1 MSHTQFLDES
11 EFSLKIGGI
20 EINPTTGD
28 GVEGL
33 LKLAGWTVEK
43 TPPNDIARQEKQASI
58 ADAFGGTTI
67 STGTNGNLIYNF
79 PTNAES
85 WGGFANETTDI
96 YPIRFISSFQDAGF
110 VTFTASVPSGGTA
123 QIYFRFEKNPYPDT
137 EPSVNSDTVTISG
150 STEKSYSVV
159 IPSQGDKEFRSLLFY
174 IVTRNVPIA
183 VRDVIITA
191 NFAGGNAG
199 NDLIFS
205 YEGNEKLR
213 IPSAG
218 SLALGSDSAY
228 SEYVYTASNN
238 QVEFS
243 GTDNFGETLRYPLG
257 KAVVFMNGVRLMANV
272 DFTATDGSSV
282 DFTEPVSNNDI
293 ITIQSL

>member
-1 MSHTQFLDES
+1 MAKQFLDES
-11 EFSLKIGGI
+11 SFTIKIGGI
-20 EINPTTGD
+20 EIDPTTGSGAD
-28 GVEGL
+28 GL
-33 LKLAGWTVEK
+33 LKLSDWTVEK
-43 TPPNDIARQEKQASI
+43 TPANDIARQEKQASI
-58 ADAFGGTTI
+58 ADAFGGTSI
-67 STGTNGNLIYNF
+67 STGSNGNLIYNF
-79 PTNAES
+79 PTSAES

-96 YPIRFISSFQDAGF
+96 YPVRFIGSFEDAGF
-110 VTFTASVPSGGTA
+110 VTFTASVPSGGSA
-123 QIYFRFEKNPYPDT
+123 DAYFRFEKNPYPDT

-174 IVTRNVPIA
+174 VVTRDVPVAI
-183 VRDVIITA
+183 RDVIITA
-191 NFAGGNAG
+191 NFTGGNTG

-205 YEGNEKLR
+205 YDGNEKLR

-228 SEYVYTASNN
+228 SEYVFTASAD

-243 GTDNFGETLRYPLG
+243 GTDNFGTTMRYPPG
-257 KAVVFMNGVRLMANV
+257 KIVVFMNGVRLMANV

-282 DFTEPVSNNDI
+282 DFTEPVNEDDI
-293 ITIQSL
+293 IMIQSL

>member
-43 TPPNDIARQEKQASI
+43 TPPTDIAQQEKAADI
-58 ADAFGGTTI
+58 AGAFGGTSI
-67 STGTNGNLIYNF
+67 STGSNGNLIYSF
-79 PTNAES
+79 PTGAEP
-85 WGGFANETTDI
+85 WGGFANETTDL
-96 YPIRFISSFQDAGF
+96 YPIRFISSLQDAGF
-110 VTFTASVPSGGTA
+110 IKFTASVPSGGTA
-123 QIYFRFEKNPYPDT
+123 QVYFRFEKNPYPDVD
-137 EPSVNSDTVTISG
+137 PAFNSDSVTISG
-150 STEKSYSVV
+150 STEQDYSVV
-159 IPSQGDKEFRSLLFY
+159 IPSQGDNEFRSMLFY
-174 IVTRNVPIA
+174 VTT
-183 VRDVIITA
+183 RDVPVALRNINVTA
-191 NFAGGNAG
+191 NFTGGTAG

-218 SLALGSDSAY
+218 ALALGGDSAY

-238 QVEFS
+238 QLEFG
-243 GTDNFGETLRYPLG
+243 GTDNFGETLRYPPG

-293 ITIQSL
+293 IMIQSL